1 MGGLILLVVC
11 IAAICVVLGHIPS
24 MASIKI
30 MLMFIIGFIAIY
42 AFIKLWD
49 DLDGKL

>member
-1 MGGLILLVVC
+1 MGGLILFVVC

-24 MASIKI
+24 MASIKLI
-30 MLMFIIGFIAIY
+30 LMLLIGAVALFCL
-42 AFIKLWD
+42 IKLMD